1 MGKVAL
7 ITGIGGQDGSYLAE
21 FLLGKGYKVV
31 GIVRRCSVNN
41 LDRIKDIQDK
51 LVLVEGD
58 IADAAF
64 INQVISRYQPD
75 EVYSL
80 AAMSHVGSSFASP
93 SSTFTMD
100 AIGPL
105 NILEAVRCF
114 SKHSKVYQASTS
126 ELFGSNISYDYDIQG
141 QSARYGGPLDKSP
154 IPNLCTTYECRYGN
168 TCMTPESEYDG
179 IFQDEN
185 TPFSPNS
192 PYAVAKLAAHNLI
205 RLYRESYGIYSCA
218 GILFNHESPRR
229 GENFVTRKIT
239 KWIGEYKKWC
249 NQEFKTIHQICTA
262 EEERDTVSH
271 GIPANFSPLRF
282 PKLRLGNIDAYRDW
296 GHAKDYVRAMW
307 LMMQQDK
314 PDDFVIS
321 TDTAYTVRH
330 FLDEAFKAANL
341 DSWEN
346 YVVID
351 PSLYRPCEVPYLRGK
366 SDKARQTLGWK
377 PEYTFQKLVQDM
389 VENDLNG

>member
-21 FLLGKGYKVV
+21 FLLAKDYKVV

-75 EVYSL
+75 EVYNL

-93 SSTFTMD
+93 SSTFMMD

-126 ELFGSNISYDYDIQG
+126 ELFGSNVSSIWRPDYY
-141 QSARYGGPLDKSP
+141 AER
-154 IPNLCTTYECRYGN
+154 
-168 TCMTPESEYDG
+168 YDG
-179 IFQDEN
+179 ERKDAPSECTDFFQDEC

-239 KWIGEYKKWC
+239 KWIGQYKQWQ
-249 NQEFKTIHQICTA
+249 NQEFKTIGRVI
-262 EEERDTVSH
+262 DDNNFIFH
-271 GIPANFSPLRF
+271 GIPQHGPQQF

-307 LMMQQDK
+307 MMMQQDK

-321 TDTAYTVRH
+321 TDVAYTVRN
-330 FLDEAFKAANL
+330 FLEEAFKAANL

-351 PSLYRPCEVPYLRGK
+351 PSLYRPCEVPYLCGK
-366 SDKARQTLGWK
+366 SDKARNILGWK
-377 PEYTFQKLVQDM
+377 PEYTFKKLVEDM
-389 VENDLNG
+389 VANDLNG

>member
-21 FLLGKGYKVV
+21 LLLEKGYKVI

-41 LDRIKDIQDK
+41 LDRIKHIQDR
-51 LVLVEGD
+51 LFLVEGD
-58 IADAAF
+58 ITDAAF
-64 INQVISRYQPD
+64 INQTISRYQPD
-75 EVYSL
+75 EIYNL

-93 SSTFTMD
+93 SSTFIMD

-126 ELFGSNISYDYDIQG
+126 ELFGSNV
-141 QSARYGGPLDKSP
+141 
-154 IPNLCTTYECRYGN
+154 TE
-168 TCMTPESEYDG
+168 TCELKMLNDG
-179 IFQDEN
+179 IDLSNTIKYQDES

-192 PYAVAKLAAHNLI
+192 PYAVAKLAAHNLV
-205 RLYRESYGIYSCA
+205 RLYRESYNIYACA

-239 KWIGEYKKWC
+239 KWLGEFNRMVINGGSGNY
-249 NQEFKTIHQICTA
+249 
-262 EEERDTVSH
+262 
-271 GIPANFSPLRF
+271 L
-282 PKLRLGNIDAYRDW
+282 KLGYIDAYRDW

-321 TDTAYTVRH
+321 TDEAHTVRD
-330 FLDEAFKAANL
+330 FLEVAFNHTGWK
-341 DSWEN
+341 WEK
-346 YVVID
+346 YVEID
-351 PSLYRPCEVPYLRGK
+351 KSLFRPCEVPYLCGK
-366 SDKARQTLGWK
+366 STKAREALGWK
-377 PEYTFQKLVQDM
+377 PEYSFEQLVKEM
-389 VENDLNG
+389 VDNDLNG

>member
-93 SSTFTMD
+93 SSTFMMD

-126 ELFGSNISYDYDIQG
+126 ELFGSNVSWLEDDYPAVRQDG
-141 QSARYGGPLDKSP
+141 DYKDA
-154 IPNLCTTYECRYGN
+154 
-168 TCMTPESEYDG
+168 PEGVEV
-179 IFQDEN
+179 FQDQW

-239 KWIGEYKKWC
+239 KWIGEYKKWQ
-249 NQEFKTIHQICTA
+249 NQEFKTIGRVIDD
-262 EEERDTVSH
+262 ENFIFH
-271 GIPANFSPLRF
+271 GIPQHGPQQF

-321 TDTAYTVRH
+321 TDTACRVRD

-351 PSLYRPCEVPYLRGK
+351 PSLYRPCEVPYLRGN
-366 SDKARQTLGWK
+366 SSKARQTLGWK
-377 PEYTFQKLVQDM
+377 PEYTFDKLVQDM
-389 VENDLNG
+389 VENDLNV

>member
-93 SSTFTMD
+93 SSTFMMD

-126 ELFGSNISYDYDIQG
+126 ELFGSNVSWLEDDYPAVRQDG
-141 QSARYGGPLDKSP
+141 DYKDA
-154 IPNLCTTYECRYGN
+154 
-168 TCMTPESEYDG
+168 PEGVEV
-179 IFQDEN
+179 FQDQW

-239 KWIGEYKKWC
+239 KWIGEYKKWQ
-249 NQEFKTIHQICTA
+249 NQEFKTIGTTTLPDIGLPGDKQ
-262 EEERDTVSH
+262 
-271 GIPANFSPLRF
+271 SPT
-282 PKLRLGNIDAYRDW
+282 
-296 GHAKDYVRAMW
+296 
-307 LMMQQDK
+307 
-314 PDDFVIS
+314 S
-321 TDTAYTVRH
+321 
-330 FLDEAFKAANL
+330 
-341 DSWEN
+341 
-346 YVVID
+346 
-351 PSLYRPCEVPYLRGK
+351 
-366 SDKARQTLGWK
+366 
-377 PEYTFQKLVQDM
+377 
-389 VENDLNG
+389 